1 MTVGKK
7 LFPDGHLIDVN
18 SNMAMRKNIKYDST
32 HWLALD
38 EQESFLYFQYLYHP
52 LTPLCLFDDPKMQT
66 EFGFIVSY
74 NHENLDPHTLLENW
88 FLVVHVV
95 KSLSLP

>member
-38 EQESFLYFQYLYHP
+38 EQESFFVFPILIPSIKLLFVYLISENADWTH
-52 LTPLCLFDDPKMQT
+52 KN
-66 EFGFIVSY
+66 S
-74 NHENLDPHTLLENW
+74 HEDLDPHTP
-88 FLVVHVV
+88 
-95 KSLSLP
+95 S